1 MLNLFR
7 VKLFFAVLSIS
18 SGIYAQQM
26 VSGSI
31 TDEDGTPLPG
41 ASVIIQGT
49 DEGVTTDFDGNY
61 SISVDRGQTLEASF
75 IGNKTPTAVVGE
87 QNQINLSLSTDNEL
101 DEVVIIGYGAIR
113 KKDLTG
119 TLDVVGS
126 EDFNKGSVVSAQQL
140 IQGKV
145 AGVSI
150 VTNSGAPGDGANI
163 LIRGIGSLNLNS
175 NPLFVVDGIPL
186 DSGGVG
192 GSRNALNVINPN
204 DIASMSV
211 LKDASATAIYGSRAA
226 NGVIL
231 ITTK

>member
-1 MLNLFR
+1 M
-7 VKLFFAVLSIS
+7 
-18 SGIYAQQM
+18 
-26 VSGSI
+26 
-31 TDEDGTPLPG
+31 
-41 ASVIIQGT
+41 
-49 DEGVTTDFDGNY
+49 TTDFDGNY

-75 IGNKTPTAVVGE
+75 IGYKTATAVVGE

-192 GSRNALNVINPN
+192 DPKRS
-204 DIASMSV
+204 
-211 LKDASATAIYGSRAA
+211 
-226 NGVIL
+226 
-231 ITTK
+231 